1 MVCEATFFG
10 IQSVRES
17 IGIHQY
23 QKEKVK
29 IILRMKQVLIA
40 DTQLMEIA
48 EENEQ
53 PKGCNKKS
61 KELEAL
67 RVVKEDTDE

>member
-1 MVCEATFFG
+1 
-10 IQSVRES
+10 
-17 IGIHQY
+17 
-23 QKEKVK
+23 
-29 IILRMKQVLIA
+29 MKQVLIA

-67 RVVKEDTDE
+67 RVVKEDTDEQIEEIRRKYQFDE